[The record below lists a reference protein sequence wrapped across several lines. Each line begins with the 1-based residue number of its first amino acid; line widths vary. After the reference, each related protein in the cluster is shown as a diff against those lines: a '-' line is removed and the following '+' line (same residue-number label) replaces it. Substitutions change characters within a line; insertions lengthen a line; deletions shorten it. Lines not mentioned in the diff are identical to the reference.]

1 MKLFAK
7 WGKARQHTRRQR
19 PWQIQRM
26 TTSYILAEI
35 LDYLLHECLRGALG
49 AYLCQF
55 GRILS
60 PAEATLP
67 VQTNLSSEQA
77 AFST

>member
-1 MKLFAK
+1 
-7 WGKARQHTRRQR
+7 
-19 PWQIQRM
+19 M

-49 AYLCQF
+49 VYLCQF

-60 PAEATLP
+60 PAKATLP

-77 AFST
+77 ALST